1 MITLFE
7 EITYE
12 LTDYEKNKLVPIIV
26 KGLKNKH
33 GKANAITNKKMCEAL
48 TKSGYEVNGPRL
60 RKVIHHIRVEQLLV
74 GLCSNSKGYY
84 ITTDLDE
91 LGEYVVSLAQRI
103 RSQQEIYKSMKRDM
117 EKLNYL
123 AHKMDL
129 DKEIKITNYEN
140 KKRGHNN

>member
-12 LTDYEKNKLVPIIV
+12 LTEYEKETLLPIIV
-26 KGLKNKH
+26 KGLSKKH
-33 GKANAITNKKMCEAL
+33 GKENAITNKKMCEAL
-48 TKSGYEVNGPRL
+48 TKIGYEINGPRL
-60 RKVIHHIRVEQLLV
+60 RKIIHHIRVEQLLV

-84 ITTDLDE
+84 ITKSLEE
-91 LGEYVVSLAQRI
+91 LSKYVLSLAQRI

-117 EKLNYL
+117 EQINYI

-129 DKEIKITNYEN
+129 DNEIKINNYG
-140 KKRGHNN
+140 KTQ